1 MRRLTAS
8 VGCSPMAPYRY
19 VADKEALNASIRA
32 QAFRRLA
39 DTLDE
44 VSSAGRDEAA
54 DVGEAYVRFARAN
67 PGAYKLMFDLDQP
80 DERAYPELAAA
91 AARGRKIMA
100 SYVEQL
106 VDDGKVTGAPVMLG
120 YALWAGLHRLITVDL
135 EGHLPKDPG
144 FEAMRRC
151 LDIG

>member
-1 MRRLTAS
+1 MRRLTAK
-8 VGCSPMAPYRY
+8 VGCSAMAPYRY
-19 VADKEALNASIRA
+19 FADKEALIASICA

-80 DERAYPELAAA
+80 RSEEHT
-91 AARGRKIMA
+91 
-100 SYVEQL
+100 S
-106 VDDGKVTGAPVMLG
+106 APVTN
-120 YALWAGLHRLITVDL
+120 AQIVCRLLL
-135 EGHLPKDPG
+135 EKKKK
-144 FEAMRRC
+144 
-151 LDIG
+151 

>member
-1 MRRLTAS
+1 MVLVFFFFKQKASYEMRISDLS
-8 VGCSPMAPYRY
+8 SDVCSSDLVGCSAMAPYRY
-19 VADKEALNASIRA
+19 FADKEALIASIRA

-100 SYVEQL
+100 RYVEQL
-106 VDDGKVTGAPVMLG
+106 
-120 YALWAGLHRLITVDL
+120 
-135 EGHLPKDPG
+135 E
-144 FEAMRRC
+144 
-151 LDIG
+151 IGRAHV

>member
-100 SYVEQL
+100 RYVEHL
-106 VDDGKVTGAPVMLG
+106 VAPGNVTVDPLMLGFGFWPGLLGLLRFNLPGPLRKEDGKSN
-120 YALWAGLHRLITVDL
+120 GLNS
-135 EGHLPKDPG
+135 
-144 FEAMRRC
+144 
-151 LDIG
+151 